1 MNNTNIEI
9 DKILNF
15 AKNILDIKKATLSHF
30 IFHTDEICKDKIL
43 VLSKF
48 TLDNFEKYIQVA
60 YKKGVKGVVVDI
72 KISDSNLIH
81 NIPIFYSKYLHD
93 NLNLFISHMHKKPL
107 SGMKVIGITGTDG
120 KTSLAHLLAQTYTLI
135 GKKVGLISTEGN
147 GVYPRITKSI
157 YTTPRSDLLFNFF
170 SSFKKESVDIII
182 IEASSQG
189 LDQGRLDHINF
200 DISIVTKISKD
211 HLDYHK
217 THASYL
223 RSKSI
228 LLKMTKKM
236 IFINED
242 CKNSRKI
249 IKMVSSEA
257 KVNYYNTGYN
267 VDGHKTKLFNN
278 TATKYNLS
286 MIYSLLK
293 QSRMQDKE
301 IISVFEKLKPI
312 KGRLNIFSK
321 KKFSKFIIDYAHTP
335 DSIRSL
341 LKDIHAIYSKNMN
354 KIIIVFGC
362 GGDRDKSKRLQMG
375 KIADKYCDVII
386 LTDDNPRKE
395 NPQKI
400 IDDIS
405 RGITNKNKLFTIP
418 KRKDAIKNSIK
429 ISQKNDIV
437 MILGKGNEDTINYGD
452 SSIEHNDIKYL
463 SYLLNEN

>member
-1 MNNTNIEI
+1 MNNSNIEI

-15 AKNILDIKKATLSHF
+15 AKNILDIKKVTLADF
-30 IFHTDEICKDKIL
+30 IFHTDEICKNKVL

-48 TLDNFEKYIQVA
+48 TLDNFEEYIQVA
-60 YKKGVKGVVVDI
+60 YKKGIKGVVVDL
-72 KISDSNLIH
+72 KIPDSNLIH
-81 NIPIFYSKYLHD
+81 SIPVFYSEYLQD
-93 NLNLFISHMHKKPL
+93 NLNLFISYIHKKPL

-135 GKKVGLISTEGN
+135 GKKVGLVSTEGN
-147 GVYPRITKSI
+147 GVYPRIAKSI
-157 YTTPRSDLLFNFF
+157 YTTPRNDLLFNFF

-217 THASYL
+217 TYSSYL
-223 RSKSI
+223 RAKSI

-249 IKMVSSEA
+249 IKMISSEA
-257 KVNYYNTGYN
+257 KVNYFNGEYNIY
-267 VDGHKTKLFNN
+267 GHKTKLFNN

-286 MIYSLLK
+286 MIYGLLK
-293 QSRMQDKE
+293 QSRIKDKE
-301 IISVFEKLKPI
+301 IITIFEKLKPI

-321 KKFSKFIIDYAHTP
+321 RKFAKFIIDYAHTP
-335 DSIRSL
+335 DSLGSL
-341 LKDIHAIYSKNMN
+341 LKDIHTIYSKYMN
-354 KIIIVFGC
+354 KVIIVFGC
-362 GGDRDKSKRLQMG
+362 GGNRDKSKRLQMG

-386 LTDDNPRKE
+386 LTDDNPRNENSKE
-395 NPQKI
+395 I
-400 IDDIS
+400 IDAIS
-405 RGITNKNKLFTIP
+405 RGVTNKNKIFSIP
-418 KRKDAIKNSIK
+418 KRKDAIKKSIK

-437 MILGKGNEDTINYGD
+437 MILGKGNEDAINYGD
-452 SSIEHNDIKYL
+452 TSIKHNDIKYL